1 MTKELED
8 YFNSYF
14 EMFRSTG
21 WKQLKGDLSQN
32 AVNINSVEQTEN
44 EQNLYFRKGQLAIL
58 ATVLNLETQIDNAH
72 NEANENAED
81 SDVEDLDGT
90 VNGELEEAVA

>member
-1 MTKELED
+1 MTKDLED

-21 WKQLKGDLSQN
+21 WKQLKGDLTQN
-32 AVNINSVEQTEN
+32 AVIINSVEQTDT
-44 EQNLYFRKGQLAIL
+44 EQDLHFRKGQLAIL

-72 NEANENAED
+72 NEAKESGED
-81 SDVEDLDGT
+81 DDNDEIVIED
-90 VNGELEEAVA
+90 AVAVA

>member
-21 WKQLKGDLSQN
+21 WKQLKGDLAQN
-32 AVNINSVEQTEN
+32 AVNINSVEQTED
-44 EQNLYFRKGQLAIL
+44 EKNLYFRKGQLAIL

-72 NEANENAED
+72 NEAKET
-81 SDVEDLDGT
+81 VEDDDNDEI
-90 VNGELEEAVA
+90 VIEDVEAVA

>member
-32 AVNINSVEQTEN
+32 AVNINSVEQTED
-44 EQNLYFRKGQLAIL
+44 EKNLYFRKGQLAIL

-72 NEANENAED
+72 NEAKENVEDDD
-81 SDVEDLDGT
+81 SDEIVIED
-90 VNGELEEAVA
+90 VEAVA

>member
-1 MTKELED
+1 MTKDLED

-72 NEANENAED
+72 TEAKEN
-81 SDVEDLDGT
+81 VEDDDDNDEI
-90 VNGELEEAVA
+90 VIEDVEAVA

>member
-72 NEANENAED
+72 NEAKEN
-81 SDVEDLDGT
+81 VEDDDNDEI
-90 VNGELEEAVA
+90 VIEDAEAVA